1 MSDDQAREMRP
12 ETTSEHIARDMREG
26 RFPEQSER
34 QMVPVL
40 ASLPHE
46 IQVWRSMDALD
57 HTGTWSTTRYPAE
70 AVTYVSKADA
80 QAAVAL
86 MVAQAATQADPWD
99 GPVTKNKIVDAQA
112 IAAQQIKARIRA
124 LAPADGLA
132 AVEAL
137 RERAEK
143 AEQERDAAVRGRN
156 DWRDDFKALAAA
168 IVGDTGLS
176 AMTVAAQART
186 FRPRAEK
193 AEADRDRLAAELAQ
207 ARADTDA
214 AVALVVE
221 RAATEVSLNAWRHEG
236 EDAYSKGMDAGARH
250 QAQVIYNAIRA
261 LTPVDGLAMV
271 QELRAEMDTLA
282 AENASLKAAKAV
294 AG

>member
-46 IQVWRSMDALD
+46 IQVWLSMDALD

-70 AVTYVSKADA
+70 AVTYVSKSDA
-80 QAAVAL
+80 AAAQAL
-86 MVAQAATQADPWD
+86 MV
-99 GPVTKNKIVDAQA
+99 
-112 IAAQQIKARIRA
+112 
-124 LAPADGLA
+124 
-132 AVEAL
+132 
-137 RERAEK
+137 ERAVAPLTDGE
-143 AEQERDAAVRGRN
+143 AYSAALGYRHDLGLLPPRDQELECSR
-156 DWRDDFKALAAA
+156 
-168 IVGDTGLS
+168 
-176 AMTVAAQART
+176 ARWWH
-186 FRPRAEK
+186 
-193 AEADRDRLAAELAQ
+193 
-207 ARADTDA
+207 
-214 AVALVVE
+214 VALSH
-221 RAATEVSLNAWRHEG
+221 R
-236 EDAYSKGMDAGARH
+236 
-250 QAQVIYNAIRA
+250 IRA